1 MYAENDTRTCVF
13 YCPKTP
19 KMTFADV
26 YVTKLCVLTCP
37 DTYYADDSIVL
48 GGQCVINCAGTYR
61 FRENSTKSCVST
73 CPLVQGTFGDTIG
86 DMCVKTCPD
95 GYFAQQ
101 DTDRRCVTICAA
113 NSWGNK
119 ITKICIKNPVL

>member
-37 DTYYADDSIVL
+37 DTYYADDSIV
-48 GGQCVINCAGTYR
+48 
-61 FRENSTKSCVST
+61 
-73 CPLVQGTFGDTIG
+73 
-86 DMCVKTCPD
+86 
-95 GYFAQQ
+95 
-101 DTDRRCVTICAA
+101 
-113 NSWGNK
+113 
-119 ITKICIKNPVL
+119 